1 MANNVK
7 FHYKYSG
14 NGWASGHISIG
25 SNKFEFVCSYVLSH
39 PLEELM
45 SAVYQI
51 IPNLAP
57 FPRKKIDFILWE
69 EPTEF
74 RWELHMID
82 EKNVVINI
90 YELVSDSKKELV
102 FKDNFH
108 PDDLLK
114 ALVHCIGRDAELRS
128 NEHVER
134 IYKEIKQHLK
144 SH

>member
-25 SNKFEFVCSYVLSH
+25 SNKFEFACSYVLSH

-82 EKNVVINI
+82 EKTWSSTYMNWSLIRKKNLFSKTISILTI
-90 YELVSDSKKELV
+90 Y
-102 FKDNFH
+102 
-108 PDDLLK
+108 
-114 ALVHCIGRDAELRS
+114 
-128 NEHVER
+128 
-134 IYKEIKQHLK
+134 
-144 SH
+144 